1 MPTIDRIDAFADEL
15 TAIRRDL
22 HAHPEIGFEEVRT
35 SGIVAEKLAQWG
47 VEVHR
52 GLGGTGVVGV
62 LKGKGFG
69 TRRIGL
75 RADMD
80 ALPMEENT
88 NLKWRSTI
96 PGRFHGC
103 GHDGH
108 TTILLGTAR
117 YLAETRNFDGTVH
130 FIFQPAEEGLGGAR
144 AMIKDGLFDKFPC
157 DEIYGLH
164 NAPDLDHGELAILPG
179 PAMAGADFFD
189 ITISGYGAHGA
200 MPERSRD
207 PVVIAMALGQA
218 LQTIVSRNV
227 PPNEPAVLS
236 ITQVHAGSAYN
247 VIPGEAKLAG
257 TVRAFSDEVRA
268 LIRERMRSLCDGMA
282 TAFQVEIAVDIR
294 DVFSV
299 LVNQEEHSKIVADVA
314 RTVVDPSK
322 VITRSRPKM
331 GSEDFADMLQAVPGA
346 YFWLGHDGSVP
357 VHNPGYTLDDKILPI
372 GASMFARIVE
382 TRLPAA
388 SAANLKFPSA

>member
-1 MPTIDRIDAFADEL
+1 MPVIDEIRAFHDEL
-15 TAIRRDL
+15 TEWRRDI
-22 HAHPEIGFEEVRT
+22 HAHPELGFEEKRT
-35 SGIVAEKLAQWG
+35 SDLVADKLEKFGI
-47 VEVHR
+47 EVHR
-52 GLGGTGVVGV
+52 GIGKTGLVGRLRV
-62 LKGKGFG
+62 GNSPR
-69 TRRIGL
+69 TIGL

-80 ALPMEENT
+80 CLPVLEANAFAH
-88 NLKWRSTI
+88 RSRHH
-96 PGRFHGC
+96 GRMHAC

-108 TTILLGTAR
+108 TTMLLGAAR
-117 YLAETRNFDGTVH
+117 YLAKSRNFDGTVH

-144 AMIKDGLFDKFPC
+144 AMIRDGLFEKFPC

-164 NAPDLDHGELAILPG
+164 NAPDLNHGELAILPG

-200 MPERSRD
+200 MPERSKD

-227 PPNEPAVLS
+227 SPTEAAVLS
-236 ITQVHAGSAYN
+236 ITQIHAGSAYN

-268 LIRERMRSLCDGMA
+268 LIRERMRAICAGIA
-282 TAFQVEIAVDIR
+282 AAFQVEIDVDIR
-294 DVFSV
+294 DIFSV
-299 LVNQEEHSKIVADVA
+299 LVNQEEYSRVVADVA
-314 RTVVDPSK
+314 RTVVGPKNVS
-322 VITRSRPKM
+322 TRSQLKM

-357 VHNPGYTLDDKILPI
+357 VHNPGFTLDDKILPI

-382 TRLPAA
+382 TRLPVGSHA
-388 SAANLKFPSA
+388 